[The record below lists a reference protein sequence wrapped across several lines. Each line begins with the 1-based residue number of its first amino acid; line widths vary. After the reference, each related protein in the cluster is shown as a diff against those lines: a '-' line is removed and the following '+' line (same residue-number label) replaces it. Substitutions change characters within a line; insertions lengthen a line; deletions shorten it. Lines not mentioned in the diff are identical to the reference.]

1 MLRDTFC
8 SSPWFHMRINNS
20 GHYEYCRWAV
30 KQDQDQPSNIT
41 ETTPVEFF
49 QQGMSQI
56 RKDLLNG
63 ETLPGCADCHAME
76 QHNKVSG
83 RQKQLLKTGIR
94 IDHFEDSLL
103 SSPWLIEYAIPD
115 NFKQT
120 PQDWQIDLGNY
131 CNSACIFCDP
141 GSSSRLASEFKR
153 IGIVD
158 AVPPRAWCDDPVL
171 LDKFLDSLRASKN
184 IKYLHFIGGETLI
197 TPAFRKILQM
207 LIAENMHSE
216 ISIGFTTNLTLWDQD
231 IVDLLVQFKEVHLGM
246 SIECV
251 DRLNDYVRFGGNID
265 YTLELVQRWLT
276 VARAHDWY
284 TQLRITPTVFTIW
297 HLVTV
302 YQFAAQH
309 SIAVESCNFL
319 NNPAFLRPSVLPQ
332 DMRQIVIKH
341 LEDWLTLNQVDSAAE
356 QIVNIRSPSVVQ
368 QQIAQDAASY
378 VGYLK
383 HQPDESHRLPDLV
396 AYITKLENS
405 RNNYILDYLP
415 EYGNILKAAGYNN
428 TR

>member
-30 KQDQDQPSNIT
+30 KQDRNQKASIRT
-41 ETTPVEFF
+41 ETPIEFF

-56 RKDLLNG
+56 RQDLLNG
-63 ETLPGCADCHAME
+63 ETLPGCAECHVME
-76 QHNKVSG
+76 QHRKVSG
-83 RQKQLLKTGIR
+83 RQKQLLKTGVR

-103 SSPWLIEYAIPD
+103 SSPWLLQYAQPQ
-115 NFKQT
+115 NFDQT

-153 IGIVD
+153 IGITD
-158 AVPPRAWCDDPVL
+158 SMPPRAWCNDPAL

-184 IKYLHFIGGETLI
+184 IRYLHFIGGETLI
-197 TPAFRKILQM
+197 TPAFRTILAT
-207 LIAENMHSE
+207 LVAEGRHQE
-216 ISIGFTTNLTLWDQD
+216 ISVGFTTNLTVWDQE
-231 IVDLLVQFKEVHLGM
+231 IVDLLVQFKEVNLGM
-246 SIECV
+246 SIECF
-251 DRLNDYVRFGGNID
+251 DRLNDYVRYGGSID
-265 YTLELVQRWLT
+265 LSIELAQRWLS
-276 VARAHDWY
+276 VARAHNWY

-309 SIAVESCNFL
+309 GIAVESCNFL
-319 NNPAFLRPSVLPQ
+319 NEPAFLRPSVLPP
-332 DMRQIVIKH
+332 DMRQTAIGR
-341 LEDWLTLNQVDSAAE
+341 LDDWLKQTDAGTE

-368 QQIAQDAASY
+368 QQIAQDATSY
-378 VGYLK
+378 VEYLK
-383 HQPDESHRLPDLV
+383 QQPDESYRLPDLA
-396 AYITKLENS
+396 AYITKLEKS
-405 RNNYILDYLP
+405 RNNCILDYLP
-415 EYGNILKAAGYNN
+415 EYENILKAAGYNH